1 MTKYIIKAKNIE
13 DQKKCEY
20 KVFNSYA
27 DAVSFINVNSIKQSV
42 IKAIKPTR

>member
-1 MTKYIIKAKNIE
+1 MTKYIIKAKNAE

-20 KVFNSYA
+20 KVFDSYA
-27 DAVSFINVNSIKQSV
+27 DAVSFINVNNIRQNV